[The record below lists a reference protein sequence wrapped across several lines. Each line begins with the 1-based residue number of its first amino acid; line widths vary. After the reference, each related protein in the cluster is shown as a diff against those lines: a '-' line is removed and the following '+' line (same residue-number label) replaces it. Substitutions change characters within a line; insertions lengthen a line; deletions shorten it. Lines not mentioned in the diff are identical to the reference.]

1 MPEVHS
7 SLKQEESNMRLSFL
21 GAAGEV
27 TGSCTLVETGNT
39 RFLVDCGMFQGG
51 PEARS
56 KNLRAL
62 DFGFN
67 AREIDFVLLT
77 HAHIDHSGLLP
88 RLAVLGFRG
97 PVYATPATI
106 ALLEVLLPDSAHIQ
120 EKESE
125 WQLRNRNRRGK
136 GERGV
141 TPPLYTVTQ
150 ALATLKQ
157 LQPVSYHETISP
169 ADSVNVCFHDA
180 GHILGSAWLE
190 VTVSGEGRPRKLVF
204 SGDLGMHNR
213 PVLYDPEKVVPEAD
227 LLLIESTY
235 GDRLHRSFR
244 ETEDEIV
251 DAFARTQATHGNL
264 IIPAFAV
271 GRTQEI
277 IYMLADLARRKRISP
292 IKVYVDSPMAS
303 AATRITLDHP
313 GLIDPETRELI
324 AWQQK
329 HPEKM
334 KLEFV
339 ADVERSKALNEIRS
353 GAVIISASG
362 MCEAGRIKYHLRENL
377 PRSECSI
384 LIAGFQA
391 AGTLGRRLVD
401 GARLVRIFGETVP
414 VRARIY
420 TVGGLSAHADQA
432 ALLDWLRGFHKAPG
446 HTFVVHGEA
455 TASANFAQAIQAR
468 LGWPEVGLPRQGEHF
483 TL

>member
-204 SGDLGMHNR
+204 SGDLGMHDR

-329 HPEKM
+329 HPERM

-455 TASANFAQAIQAR
+455 TASANFAQAIQER
-468 LGWPEVGLPRQGEHF
+468 LGWQEVALPRQGEHF